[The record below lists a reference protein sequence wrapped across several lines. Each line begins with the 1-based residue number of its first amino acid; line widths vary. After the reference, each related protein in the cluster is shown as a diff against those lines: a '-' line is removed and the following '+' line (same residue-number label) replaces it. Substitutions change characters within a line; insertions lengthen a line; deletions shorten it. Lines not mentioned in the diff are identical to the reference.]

1 LKEYYK
7 RHIYGTVT
15 TADFIDAMES
25 VSGRELDPFFGAW
38 LHGTGWPV
46 FEVSSYYEKK
56 GGELKAIVT
65 VRQAQEGEYLYAMTL
80 PIDPDGDGSARTK
93 RIEVSGRWFQFEAGV
108 ERRSGAAKIIENDWL
123 LMETRSGDYPEPAV
137 KRVKKHRLRA
147 GASATVT
154 VVGEN
159 FTPAT
164 RVRLSNKKID
174 IKSVQ
179 VDETGR
185 KIYLELEVPAFHKA
199 KKVNLTII
207 NPDGDR
213 AVVKGALEVLP
224 GRS

>member
-1 LKEYYK
+1 
-7 RHIYGTVT
+7 
-15 TADFIDAMES
+15 
-25 VSGRELDPFFGAW
+25 
-38 LHGTGWPV
+38 
-46 FEVSSYYEKK
+46 
-56 GGELKAIVT
+56 VT

-80 PIDPDGDGSARTK
+80 PIDPDGDGPARTK

-108 ERRSGAAKIIENDWL
+108 EGRSGAARIIENNWL
-123 LMETRSGDYPEPAV
+123 LMETRRGDYPEPAV

-147 GASATVT
+147 GGSAAVT
-154 VVGEN
+154 IVGEN

-179 VDETGR
+179 IDEAGR

-199 KKVNLTII
+199 TKVNLTII

-213 AVVKGALEVLP
+213 AAVKGALEVLP